1 MGIAGSGYTRGADER
16 VSWVK
21 SLPFFLMH
29 VMPLG
34 IVWTG
39 FGWKEAVLALALYVS
54 RMFFITAGYHRYFA
68 HRAFKTGRVMQFV
81 LAFGGGTAAQKGV
94 LWWAGHHRHHHK
106 HSDLPSDIHS
116 PKRGFW
122 WSHMGWI
129 LCKKYD
135 ATPTQRI
142 KDFARYPELVWLD
155 RWHLVPSV
163 ALGAAC
169 LLLGGP
175 SALFGGFFL
184 STALL
189 YHGTFVINSV
199 THVFGRR
206 RYATRDTSKNSL
218 LLALVTLGEGWHNNH
233 HYYQST
239 ANQGFFWWEIDL
251 SYYALRVMSW
261 LGLVW
266 ELRTPSQKV
275 RMSNW
280 EAPPAALPAPR
291 ASERPA
297 PA

>member
-1 MGIAGSGYTRGADER
+1 MDSAGIGYTRGRDER

-21 SLPFFLMH
+21 SVPFILMH
-29 VMPLG
+29 AMPLG
-34 IVWTG
+34 ILWTG
-39 FGWKEAVLALALYVS
+39 FGWKEAALCAALYLV

-68 HRAFKTGRVMQFV
+68 HRAFKTGRVMQFL

-106 HSDLPSDIHS
+106 HSDLPTDIHS

-129 LCKKYD
+129 LCEKYD
-135 ATPTQRI
+135 ATPTAQI
-142 KDFARYPELVWLD
+142 KDFAKYPELRWLD

-169 LLLGGP
+169 LFLGGP

-206 RYATRDTSKNSL
+206 RYATADTSKNSL

-239 ANQGFFWWEIDL
+239 ANQGFFWWEVDL
-251 SYYALRVMSW
+251 SFYVLKLMGW

-266 ELRTPSQKV
+266 DLRTPSHKI

-280 EAPPAALPAPR
+280 EAATTELPAR
-291 ASERPA
+291 QVSEHPIA
-297 PA
+297 A